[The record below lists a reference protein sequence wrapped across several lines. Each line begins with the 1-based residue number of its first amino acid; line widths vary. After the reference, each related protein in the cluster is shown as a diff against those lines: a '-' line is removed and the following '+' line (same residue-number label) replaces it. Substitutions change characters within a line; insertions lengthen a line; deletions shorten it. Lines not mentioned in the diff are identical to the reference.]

1 VLEPGADPGAIPVA
15 IAAANE
21 RLARVEQIKRY
32 TVLDEQWV
40 PGGAE
45 LTPTQKLKRRS
56 VLAQHAAEID
66 AMYAAG
72 ADR

>member
-1 VLEPGADPGAIPVA
+1 MLEPGADAAGVEAAV
-15 IAAANE
+15 AAANE

-32 TVLDEQWV
+32 TILDAEWR

-56 VLAQHAAEID
+56 VLARYAAEID
-66 AMYAAG
+66 AMYAA
-72 ADR
+72 A